1 MSTQAF
7 SESGV
12 PWLSKLPAHWKVL
25 RACRIFIERREAGLD
40 SDEQLSAT
48 QKYGVVPQKLYIQW
62 EQQKV
67 VLALKG
73 IENFKHVNVDDFVI
87 SLRSFEG
94 GIERCKYSGCV
105 SPAYTVLQAVAEI
118 DSRYWAYLMKS
129 AGFIGTLQSLTDGI
143 REGKNI
149 SYQQFGQMK
158 VPFPPIIEQRRI
170 ADFLESELQNI
181 DLLVAEQARAINFL
195 VEKRSAIISHA
206 VTKGLGAKG
215 YHESGVPWLNRLPA
229 HWKVLRACRVF
240 IERREA
246 GLDSDEQLS
255 ATQKYG
261 VVPQKLY
268 MQWEK
273 QKVVLA
279 LKGIENFKHVNIDD
293 FVISL
298 RSFEGGIERCKYT
311 GCVSPAYTVLQA
323 VEKIDSRYWAYLM
336 KSAGFI
342 GTLQSLTD
350 GIREGKNISYQQFG
364 QMKVPCPPFYEQV
377 KVADFLDSES
387 ARIDLLIAEQEKMIK
402 ILEERRSALISA
414 AVTGKIDVRGY
425 KGRTAA

>member
-12 PWLSKLPAHWKVL
+12 PWLSK
-25 RACRIFIERREAGLD
+25 
-40 SDEQLSAT
+40 
-48 QKYGVVPQKLYIQW
+48 
-62 EQQKV
+62 
-67 VLALKG
+67 
-73 IENFKHVNVDDFVI
+73 
-87 SLRSFEG
+87 
-94 GIERCKYSGCV
+94 
-105 SPAYTVLQAVAEI
+105 
-118 DSRYWAYLMKS
+118 
-129 AGFIGTLQSLTDGI
+129 
-143 REGKNI
+143 
-149 SYQQFGQMK
+149 
-158 VPFPPIIEQRRI
+158 
-170 ADFLESELQNI
+170 
-181 DLLVAEQARAINFL
+181 
-195 VEKRSAIISHA
+195 
-206 VTKGLGAKG
+206 
-215 YHESGVPWLNRLPA
+215 LPA